1 MSADPEYAADTFDGS
16 TPSLAEVCELAARQA
31 ISDFFAVVPGVVV
44 DYDAAAGTATIKP
57 AVQQVGGD
65 GVPYVL
71 PPIPGVRVLCLGTA
85 GADIVLE
92 VAPDDAGLLLVSSLC
107 MDQWVE
113 GGDASAKPTSTRR
126 GNLADAVF
134 LPTRITKPQA
144 HTPGPTTRLLIDAT
158 GNVTLTCGLI
168 KLGSASAS
176 KAVALAPDLA
186 SHLTALETYINA
198 HVHTC
203 AAPASPS
210 SPPVT
215 PSPTPPN
222 IAATKVKAE

>member
-1 MSADPEYAADTFDGS
+1 MSDPEYAADTFDGS
-16 TPSLAEVCELAARQA
+16 TPSLAEICELAARQA

-44 DYDAAAGTATIKP
+44 SYDTETGTATIKP

-92 VAPDDAGLLLVSSLC
+92 VAPDDTGLLLVSSLC

-134 LPTRITKPQA
+134 LPTRLTKPQA
-144 HTPGPTTRLLIDAT
+144 HTPGPTTRMLV
-158 GNVTLTCGLI
+158 NVAGEVTITSGTI
-168 KLGSASAS
+168 KLGSAAATH
-176 KAVALAPDLA
+176 AVADAVLVA
-186 SHLTALETYINA
+186 SVMGTLKTWLDG
-198 HVHTC
+198 HTHTS
-203 AAPASPS
+203 AAPGSPT
-210 SPPVT
+210 SPPVL
-215 PSPTPPN
+215 PSPS
-222 IAATKVKAE
+222 AASVAFGKVKAE